1 VMSDSNGNLTHP
13 DQLEEMNGQ
22 EGNVIHQE
30 QVQTF
35 PRELDDEWSNE
46 KIAELVDFDDSPS
59 SPEIVP
65 GDEGLEKNSSPGKNT
80 VSIAE
85 LFDDPIQG
93 KTQPVFS
100 KRGTVKASAV
110 GLVMLVMFGGVG
122 LFLNSVF
129 NQKPKKAPTFASYPT
144 SSTTP
149 SPSPQEAETGNLKTQ
164 LAIGKQADQIKS
176 LEKSKSPKT
185 NVPNTKKASA
195 APQPVSS
202 PTRPTSPPHPLK
214 QPTYSSSPRTAP
226 AFSPQYPPPSPTRTV
241 SSTPPAVQERQLT
254 AAAPKIQQ
262 PEATATLPQDVGEK
276 PAVDPMQQ
284 SIAMNRIGSYGN
296 SNVGEKEPRDVATLG
311 TMPVVRSV
319 SPPQMTN
326 RGVITIPRAV
336 PVVSS
341 TDGAVASVAS
351 PGMPFPSTPLPV
363 SSANLSSGETLMSVL
378 SGETSQTLASN
389 QVELTAPQVNPA
401 EEGSIESG
409 KPTRFV
415 QVGTQ
420 AQGQLVTPVIW
431 SGNVR
436 DGQKTTDLTSRST
449 GGEKFI
455 VQLAEPLTDTEGFVA
470 LPQGTQIVAAVV
482 SVNESGLAQLLV
494 TQVVVEGQEYVLPPG
509 AISIRGSDGQPLIAE
524 KWGDKKPLI
533 ASGDITSFLFGALSK
548 VGQNLTQ
555 PDSQSSMSSSGFGF
569 SSSTSTQ
576 SGGRNLLGAVLE
588 GGFTPLTQQITERNN
603 QRIQSLAGSPNVWYI
618 SAGETVQVF
627 VNQSFEF

>member
-1 VMSDSNGNLTHP
+1 MSDSNGNLTHP
-13 DQLEEMNGQ
+13 DQLEEMKGQ
-22 EGNVIHQE
+22 EGNVIDQE

-35 PRELDDEWSNE
+35 ACELDDEWSNE
-46 KIAELVDFDDSPS
+46 KIAELVDFDDSPEIP
-59 SPEIVP
+59 PEIVP
-65 GDEGLEKNSSPGKNT
+65 GDEGLEENSSPGKNT

-144 SSTTP
+144 PSSTP
-149 SPSPQEAETGNLKTQ
+149 SPSTKEAETGNLKTQ
-164 LAIGKQADQIKS
+164 LAIGKQAAQIKS

-185 NVPNTKKASA
+185 NVPNTKKASV
-195 APQPVSS
+195 APQPVSVSS
-202 PTRPTSPPHPLK
+202 PTRPTSPPRPLK

-226 AFSPQYPPPSPTRTV
+226 ASSPQYPPPSPTRTV
-241 SSTPPAVQERQLT
+241 SSTPPTVQERQPA

-262 PEATATLPQDVGEK
+262 PEATATSPQEVVEK
-276 PAVDPMQQ
+276 PTVDPMQQ
-284 SIAMNRIGSYGN
+284 WIAMNRIGSYGN

-311 TMPVVRSV
+311 TMPVVGSV
-319 SPPQMTN
+319 SPPQRVWLKPVGGDEGD
-326 RGVITIPRAV
+326 RGDRGDRGEITSLP
-336 PVVSS
+336 SS
-341 TDGAVASVAS
+341 SSS
-351 PGMPFPSTPLPV
+351 PSPSSLYPP
-363 SSANLSSGETLMSVL
+363 
-378 SGETSQTLASN
+378 
-389 QVELTAPQVNPA
+389 
-401 EEGSIESG
+401 EEASIESG

-482 SVNESGLAQLLV
+482 SVNESGLAHLLV

-509 AISIRGSDGQPLIAE
+509 TISIRGSDGRPLIAE

-555 PDSQSSMSSSGFGF
+555 PDSQSSTSSSGFGF
-569 SSSTSTQ
+569 TSSTSTQ

-588 GGFTPLTQQITERNN
+588 GGFTPLIQQITERNN